1 MSNPYVPQGGNAWG
15 GYPQGAPQQGGYP
28 GQYAGQPQAGYGQ
41 GQPQAFYGVPVEQG
55 GYGGYPQGAPQQGG
69 KSKTPLIVGIV
80 ASVVVVAL
88 VAGAA
93 VWMLSGSGASD
104 PSAGASPSGSSS
116 PSDNSSPTAGASP
129 SAGSSAPSNG
139 NNGSSGGMYKATP
152 EGSNSTYEIT
162 DISLG
167 PTADQNEQTMR
178 VVFRVTNNGTTEEFA
193 GMYPHPYQ
201 NNEQLTV
208 PNFFTTKKPSDFEY
222 TPGNVQVKP
231 GETVEYVGYWVI
243 KDKKTAVEFRDAN
256 WMINE
261 SKGKKQQ
268 YWTWQPK

>member
-1 MSNPYVPQGGNAWG
+1 
-15 GYPQGAPQQGGYP
+15 
-28 GQYAGQPQAGYGQ
+28 
-41 GQPQAFYGVPVEQG
+41 
-55 GYGGYPQGAPQQGG
+55 
-69 KSKTPLIVGIV
+69 
-80 ASVVVVAL
+80 
-88 VAGAA
+88 
-93 VWMLSGSGASD
+93 
-104 PSAGASPSGSSS
+104 
-116 PSDNSSPTAGASP
+116 
-129 SAGSSAPSNG
+129 
-139 NNGSSGGMYKATP
+139 MYKATP

-243 KDKKTAVEFRDAN
+243 KDKKTAVEFRDPN